1 MKKYIIIFFSL
12 LLLAGS
18 LTNAQTIKRSKQKTE
33 KPKTEKPKTEK
44 PKSKPQTQES
54 NNLPKKKK
62 SQKIETPSRSQ
73 SSSTSHSSVSA
84 SRSPEP
90 TAYDVTF
97 SCNIPDADMFIDGN
111 EYGHPKGTRTLKTG
125 SHQVRLIAEGYEDYT
140 TTIRVNA
147 DNTSFNFTMTRVIS
161 MNPEN
166 TKVETFTVN
175 GISFDM
181 IYVEG
186 GTFMMGSNDDG
197 AWVSEKPVH
206 QVTLSGYYIGKYE
219 VTQDLWQVVMGENPS
234 HFKNNPKNPVECVS
248 WNDCQKFV
256 KELNELTGMHF
267 RLPTEAEW
275 EYAARG
281 GNRSSGNKYAGNNN
295 LDDVAWYTDNSDGSP
310 HIVGSKLPNELDIYD
325 MSGNVDEF
333 CQDRYGRY
341 PGDAQT
347 NPTGPSSGSNRV
359 YRGGSWVNFARDC
372 RVSDRRSNTPSSTD
386 SYMGLRLAL

>member
-1 MKKYIIIFFSL
+1 MKKYIIILFSM

-18 LTNAQTIKRSKQKTE
+18 VTNAQTIKRSKQKTE
-33 KPKTEKPKTEK
+33 QAAKPKPNSDSKKRSKTSS
-44 PKSKPQTQES
+44 KSTKIDNKMSNSSTPPRVKVTQKSERPPQT
-54 NNLPKKKK
+54 
-62 SQKIETPSRSQ
+62 
-73 SSSTSHSSVSA
+73 HSFD
-84 SRSPEP
+84 EQ

-97 SCNIPDADMFIDGN
+97 SCNVPDAEMYIDGN
-111 EYGHPKGTRTLKTG
+111 EYGHPKGIRTLKTG
-125 SHQVRLIAEGYEDYT
+125 SHQVKLIAEGYEDYT

-147 DNTSFNFTMTRVIS
+147 GNTSFDFVMTRVIS
-161 MNPEN
+161 KNPNN
-166 TKVETFTVN
+166 TKVKTFTVN

-197 AWVSEKPVH
+197 SWVSEKPVH

-248 WNDCQKFV
+248 WNDCQIFV
-256 KELNELTGMHF
+256 KKLNELTGMHF

-275 EYAARG
+275 EFAARG

-295 LDDVAWYTDNSDGSP
+295 LDDVAWYTDNSGGSP